1 MAMRLKTVGPGRGA
15 AWVADGLRLYM
26 KRPMAFTGMFAA
38 FLLAALVAAIVP
50 GVGWLLQMMLV
61 PMLSLGFMVASQSA
75 LLQGPVKLSHF
86 IEPLQG
92 APAQRRALVILC
104 VLYGLAAAAI
114 LWSVDRIADG
124 GYTHLFELMR
134 QTPAPLHEIDAL
146 FVERSMS
153 AAALFGSAALTLLTI
168 PFWHA
173 PALVHWG
180 HQGAMQALFSSTLA
194 VWRCRGAFVVY
205 GLTWFTMMLSLGM
218 ISALF
223 FGLLGMGQLG
233 STLMLPLGLFL
244 STLFY
249 VTLIFSFNDS
259 FAHQP
264 DGQAALP
271 APPDSRDPP
280 GPSDPPDPPETPGG
294 AAPPAGADKDVTRSE

>member
-1 MAMRLKTVGPGRGA
+1 MAMRLKTLGPGRGA
-15 AWVADGLRLYM
+15 AWVMDGLRLYM

-92 APAQRRALVILC
+92 APAQRRALLTLC
-104 VLYGLAAAAI
+104 LVYGLAAAAI
-114 LWSVDRIADG
+114 LLAVDWIAEG
-124 GYTHLFELMR
+124 GYTRMFELMQ

-146 FVERSMS
+146 FVERSM
-153 AAALFGSAALTLLTI
+153 AAGALFGTAALTLLTI

-173 PALVHWG
+173 PALVHWA

-205 GLTWFTMMLSLGM
+205 GLTWFTMMLSLGVV
-218 ISALF
+218 SALL

-233 STLMLPLGLFL
+233 STLALPLGLFL

-249 VTLIFSFNDS
+249 VTLIFTFNDS
-259 FAHQP
+259 FAHEP
-264 DGQAALP
+264 DDAAALP
-271 APPDSRDPP
+271 ALPDPRDPP
-280 GPSDPPDPPETPGG
+280 QPPQPPDPPGASGPG
-294 AAPPAGADKDVTRSE
+294 APPGPGEDLTRSE